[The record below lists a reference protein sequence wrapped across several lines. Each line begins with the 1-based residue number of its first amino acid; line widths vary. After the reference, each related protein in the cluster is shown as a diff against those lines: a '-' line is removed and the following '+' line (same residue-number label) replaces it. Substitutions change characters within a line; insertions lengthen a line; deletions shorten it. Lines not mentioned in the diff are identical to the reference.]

1 MPEEAAP
8 PPPAVAE
15 ASGLLDPAPPQAA
28 GHHQPPSSSQLPVH
42 PAPGAEGDAK
52 AQPEFSA
59 SAAEFSP
66 GVAAATAPLTDGVDV
81 VNLLPP
87 SHRALLRGGYDDYT
101 GVWVAYYI
109 GRLKSFNQK
118 NGFGFIECMQCR
130 KDYNS
135 DVFVHK
141 NFVPHPWNIG
151 QPVEFAVMC
160 NQRGQPQAFDVNWL
174 PRLDRP
180 QPRSGGAGGGLSTGG
195 TGDTSGSGGR
205 GAAGSAQAAV
215 PATPPAEP
223 RKLGTLKSFSAGQGY
238 GFISCEEVF
247 QMHQRD
253 TYFDK
258 GQLPPGSNWNYGQTV
273 EFTLSLNQRN
283 QPQARDINWD
293 PVPRTPPPQ
302 GAAAAAQQPGPPKNG
317 TRPNVAPT
325 ATERLQK
332 LLVMTHEKNFENA
345 IITAIDLQGGAAGDE
360 SDNVDYVMFVLDRMG
375 TAEESVELVGD
386 VAKMLLLVMLAKMLM
401 TPTPVQLGR
410 EAVAL
415 ARCQQMVKWFGKL
428 AACLNPTSTMQVQE
442 NLPSVLQQI
451 SQHLR
456 QALHDNPLVTEEE
469 QATAIHSAFLT
480 LQGKVKELPS
490 GFSV

>member
-1 MPEEAAP
+1 GP
-8 PPPAVAE
+8 
-15 ASGLLDPAPPQAA
+15 
-28 GHHQPPSSSQLPVH
+28 
-42 PAPGAEGDAK
+42 
-52 AQPEFSA
+52 PEFSA
-59 SAAEFSP
+59 TAAEFSP

-81 VNLLPP
+81 INLMPP

-109 GRLKSFNQK
+109 GRLKSFNHK

-130 KDYNS
+130 KDYGC

-180 QPRSGGAGGGLSTGG
+180 QPRTAAPAGGRQRGRRPASNGAGGGLSTGG
-195 TGDTSGSGGR
+195 TGDTSGSSGQ
-205 GAAGSAQAAV
+205 GAAAAAASAKQAV
-215 PATPPAEP
+215 PATPPTEP

-258 GQLPPGSNWNYGQTV
+258 GQIPPGSNWNYGQTL
-273 EFTLSLNQRN
+273 EFTLSLNQRK

-293 PVPRTPPPQ
+293 PVPRIPA
-302 GAAAAAQQPGPPKNG
+302 GASAQQPGGLPKNG
-317 TRPNVAPT
+317 NRTNVSPT

-332 LLVMTHEKNFENA
+332 LLVMMHEKNYENA
-345 IITAIDLQGGAAGDE
+345 IIIAIDLQGGATGDE
-360 SDNVDYVMFVLDRMG
+360 SDTVDYVMFVLDRMS

-386 VAKMLLLVMLAKMLM
+386 VAKMLLLVMLAKMLI
-401 TPTPVQLGR
+401 TPSPAPPGR
-410 EAVAL
+410 EAVPL
-415 ARCQQMVKWFGKL
+415 ERCQQIVKWFGKL
-428 AACLNPTSTMQVQE
+428 AACLNPTSTMQ
-442 NLPSVLQQI
+442 
-451 SQHLR
+451 
-456 QALHDNPLVTEEE
+456 
-469 QATAIHSAFLT
+469 
-480 LQGKVKELPS
+480 
-490 GFSV
+490 